1 MQILR
6 IWVLFGTLILAACPA
21 LLVAQTDSGRIT
33 GHSEV
38 IQSLPSHVIFDGR
51 ASVPIKLSH

>member
-1 MQILR
+1 VKKEQVWKITPDTTMNGEPEMQIPR

-33 GHSEV
+33 G
-38 IQSLPSHVIFDGR
+38 
-51 ASVPIKLSH
+51 